1 MLDTESFQLRA
12 RHAATLASLVVFV
25 LVGAL
30 AYWQL
35 FRTDLETNQFN
46 PRVISAYNDPGRGRI
61 LDRDGNVLVET
72 LPGAQRVYHD
82 LSLAHVLGYLSP
94 RFGSQGV
101 ELAFND
107 YLAGQRGGSW
117 QAAIATE
124 FDRQSRTGLDVRL
137 TIDPAVQAAANV
149 ALAGRPGA
157 VVALDPRNGEI
168 LAMTSAPGY
177 DPAQVE
183 TQGDAL
189 FDDPTSPVLN
199 RATQGRYPPGSTF
212 KTVVAA
218 AALDLGVIEPDTL
231 VTCNDEVVIDGF
243 PVSCRNVPQGEGTY
257 PFSDAYAYSVN
268 AIFAE
273 VGTLVGWLGLRDVAI
288 RWGFG
293 ESPDFA
299 LEAAPSQLFAPGT
312 DQSEV
317 LLATTSFG
325 QGELLVTPMQMALV
339 AATVANGGELASP
352 RIGLEALESDGS
364 ATPIDGSSSRRV
376 VSESVATELAAM
388 MANVIEFGQAAGV
401 QIPGVT
407 VAGKTGTA
415 ETGTGTSHAWFIAFA
430 PVEDP
435 VVAVAVIVEDG
446 GQGSLV
452 AAPIAGQVI
461 AAAVAP

>member
-1 MLDTESFQLRA
+1 VLDTESFQVRA
-12 RHAATLASLVVFV
+12 RHSATIASIVVFV
-25 LVGAL
+25 LVGGL
-30 AYWQL
+30 AYWQV

-46 PRVISAYNDPGRGRI
+46 PRVIAAYNDPGRGRI

-72 LPGAQRVYHD
+72 LPGAQRVYRD
-82 LSLAHVLGYLSP
+82 PSLAHVLGYLSP

-117 QAAIATE
+117 QAAFAAE

-137 TIDPAVQAAANV
+137 TIDPVVQSAANV

-157 VVALDPRNGEI
+157 VIALDPRNGEV
-168 LAMTSAPGY
+168 LAMTSAPAY

-183 TQGDAL
+183 TQGEVL
-189 FDDPTSPVLN
+189 FNDPTSPVLN

-231 VTCNDEVVIDGF
+231 VTCEDEVVIDGF
-243 PVSCRNVPQGEGTY
+243 PISCRNVPQGEGTY

-273 VGTLVGWLGLRDVAI
+273 VGSMVGWLGLRDVAA

-293 ESPDFA
+293 EAPEFA
-299 LEAAPSQLFAPGT
+299 LETAPSQLFAPGT

-325 QGELLVTPMQMALV
+325 QGELLVTPLQMALV
-339 AATVANGGELASP
+339 AATVANGGEMATP
-352 RIGLEALESDGS
+352 RIGLEALDDGS
-364 ATPIDGSSSRRV
+364 PASAIDGSESRRV
-376 VSESVATELAAM
+376 ISERVANELAQM
-388 MANVIEFGQAAGV
+388 MADVVEFGQAAGV
-401 QIPGVT
+401 QLPGIS

-435 VVAVAVIVEDG
+435 QIAVAVIVEDG
-446 GQGSLV
+446 GQGSTI
-452 AAPIAGQVI
+452 ASPIAGQVI

>member
-12 RHAATLASLVVFV
+12 RHSATIASLVVFI
-25 LVGAL
+25 LVGGL
-30 AYWQL
+30 AYWQV

-107 YLAGQRGGSW
+107 YLVGQRGGNW
-117 QAAIATE
+117 QAAFAAE
-124 FDRQSRTGLDVRL
+124 FDRQSSTGLDVRL
-137 TIDPAVQAAANV
+137 TIDPAVQSAANV
-149 ALAGRPGA
+149 ALAGRAGA
-157 VVALDPRNGEI
+157 VVALDPRNGEV
-168 LAMTSAPGY
+168 LAMVSNPGY
-177 DPAQVE
+177 NPALME

-189 FDDPTSPVLN
+189 FADSASPVLN

-218 AALDLGVIEPDTL
+218 AALDLGVIEPGTT
-231 VTCNDEVVIDGF
+231 VTCQDEVVIDGF
-243 PVSCRNVPQGEGTY
+243 PISCRNVPQGEGTY
-257 PFSDAYAYSVN
+257 PFSDAFAYSVN

-273 VGTLVGWLGLRDVAI
+273 VGTMVGWLGLRDIAI

-293 ESPDFA
+293 ESPSFA
-299 LEAAPSQLFAPGT
+299 LESGPSQLFGPEA
-312 DQSEV
+312 DLSEV
-317 LLATTSFG
+317 LLAVTSFG
-325 QGELLVTPMQMALV
+325 QGELLVTPLQMALV
-339 AATVANGGELASP
+339 AATVANGGEMVDA
-352 RIGLEALESDGS
+352 RIGLDAIDNNGGS
-364 ATPIDGSSSRRV
+364 TPIDDTGSRRI
-376 VSESVATELAAM
+376 VSATVADQLSVM
-388 MANVIEFGQAAGV
+388 MASVVEFGQAAGV
-401 QIPGVT
+401 QLPGIS

-415 ETGTGTSHAWFIAFA
+415 ESGTGTSHAWFIAFA
-430 PVEDP
+430 PVDNP
-435 VVAVAVIVEDG
+435 QVAVAVVVEDG

-461 AAAVAP
+461 AAAVTP